1 MRIDK
6 QYTAFA
12 STNLLNKLRKI
23 LKYLVPEF
31 LLYFFYNCFVFH
43 ILLESKDLREK
54 KGNTKHS
61 GYKSKEEQT
70 TTRAL
75 THFKL
80 LLFRITGT

>member
-6 QYTAFA
+6 QYMAFA
-12 STNLLNKLRKI
+12 SANLLNKLRKI

-31 LLYFFYNCFVFH
+31 LLYFFNCFVFH

-61 GYKSKEEQT
+61 GYKSKEKKT
-70 TTRAL
+70 TTKAL